1 MNVMIIGGGFSYN
14 KMFEERGFGV
24 VYSLEEADLVQ
35 FTGGADVSPVMYGEL
50 PHPSTG
56 FSARRDKEEMA
67 VYKEAQK
74 WSIPCAGICRG
85 AQFLNVM
92 NGGKMWQHVN
102 NHAISGTHV
111 MITDD
116 GRDVEVTS
124 THHQMM
130 RAAEH
135 GDVLCVAYESDIR
148 EHMKDGVL
156 CRETGEYE
164 DTEVVLYTKTQSLCF
179 QPHPEY
185 LDKDH
190 ECQEYYFELIKNH
203 LGVEV

>member
-1 MNVMIIGGGFSYN
+1 MNVMIVSGNASYN
-14 KMFEERGFGV
+14 KMWTERGFTI
-24 VYSLEEADLVQ
+24 VYTLEEADIVQ
-35 FTGGADVSPVMYGEL
+35 FTGGADVSPALYDEL
-50 PHPSTG
+50 VHPSTG
-56 FSARRDKEEMA
+56 FSERRDKEEMH

-74 WSIPCAGICRG
+74 WSIPVVGICRG
-85 AQFLNVM
+85 GQFLNVM
-92 NGGKMWQHVN
+92 NGGKMYQHVN
-102 NHAISGTHV
+102 GHAISGTHV

-130 RAAEH
+130 IAAEH
-135 GDVLCVAYESDIR
+135 GDVLGVAYESSIR
-148 EHMKDGVL
+148 ESMKGNKL
-156 CRETGEYE
+156 WRETGEHE
-164 DTEVVLYTKTQSLCF
+164 DTEVVVYTKTQSLCF

-185 LDKDH
+185 LEKDH